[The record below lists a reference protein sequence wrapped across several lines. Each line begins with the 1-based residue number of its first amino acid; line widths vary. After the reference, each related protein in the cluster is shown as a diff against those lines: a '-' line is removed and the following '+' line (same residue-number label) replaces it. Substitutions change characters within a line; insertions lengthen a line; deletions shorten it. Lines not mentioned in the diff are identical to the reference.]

1 MRRERYKTFT
11 RQLSTTLLL
20 FLITINL
27 QKFACGRLE
36 CNGTASI
43 GECLADGDEFLMESQ
58 TTTKLIA
65 ARPVHALSYKSNQ
78 KPPICD
84 EIQYSSCIGRQNN
97 VEQRSC
103 GNFNYCKHNPNK

>member
-1 MRRERYKTFT
+1 MGRDKYK
-11 RQLSTTLLL
+11 TLLL
-20 FLITINL
+20 LLLTIVLLKTVNV
-27 QKFACGRLE
+27 QEVEE

-65 ARPVHALSYKSNQ
+65 ARPVNTLSYKSLQ
-78 KPPICD
+78 GSSICN
-84 EIQYSSCIGRQNN
+84 ENSTLVASGAEN

-103 GNFNYCKHNPNK
+103 GDFNRCKHYPNK